1 MNILFVCTGN
11 TCRSA
16 MAEGIFRDML
26 KNKNINNINVS
37 SAGISAFEGDRAN
50 DKAAEALMENNIDI
64 SGHKARQLTADMIKN
79 SGLVLTMT
87 KSHKMMILN
96 AFPDEKN
103 KTFTLKEY
111 AMAVSG
117 ENTDGKNLD
126 IADPFGMDYNVYKK
140 CMLEIKSELI
150 KIINNID
157 KIGD

>member
-79 SGLVLTMT
+79 SDLILTMT

>member
-26 KNKNINNINVS
+26 KNINNINVS

-103 KTFTLKEY
+103 KIFTLKEY